1 MKSGSSASTPYKN
14 SDVDFHDVFG
24 GPPRRSS
31 TQEMRYS
38 FNDVAVTK
46 APKGDDDDDDDSLS
60 GKPVFGEDSLN
71 RRRRRTH
78 SDDFF
83 DDIFKGNS
91 NSVSSSP
98 RRLQRDPY
106 SSSPSSRL
114 PKPESSLP
122 TPFRFSHYF
131 FCYRKQIV
139 SSLFSFHTFLNAGLL
154 IRRYNLGGYAFSIS
168 LHSTH
173 YVIMCV

>member
-1 MKSGSSASTPYKN
+1 MEKFSQRESILLGYSPQSSLMKSGSSASTP

-46 APKGDDDDDDDSLS
+46 SPKGDDDDDDSLS
-60 GKPVFGEDSLN
+60 GKPVFGEDSQN
-71 RRRRRTH
+71 TRRRRTH

-83 DDIFKGNS
+83 DDIFKGNN
-91 NSVSSSP
+91 NSGACSP

-106 SSSPSSRL
+106 SSSSPASR
-114 PKPESSLP
+114 PESSLP

-131 FCYRKQIV
+131 FCYRNQIV
-139 SSLFSFHTFLNAGLL
+139 SSLFSILYQLSCCWIADKKIESRL
-154 IRRYNLGGYAFSIS
+154 
-168 LHSTH
+168 
-173 YVIMCV
+173 C

>member
-1 MKSGSSASTPYKN
+1 MERFSQRESILLGYSPQSSLMQSGSSASTPYKN

-46 APKGDDDDDDDSLS
+46 LPKGDDDDDDTSS
-60 GKPVFGEDSLN
+60 GKPVFGDDSLN
-71 RRRRRTH
+71 GIRRRTH

-83 DDIFKGNS
+83 DDIFQGNNNNNN

-106 SSSPSSRL
+106 SSSPGSRP

-122 TPFRFSHYF
+122 TPFRFSLYF

-139 SSLFSFHTFLNAGLL
+139 SFLYFAYFS
-154 IRRYNLGGYAFSIS
+154 
-168 LHSTH
+168 
-173 YVIMCV
+173 